1 LGRDPGKTLH
11 LQSITDPVAGH
22 VILIS
27 EITRVEIA
35 AAIGSRR
42 RAGTI
47 SEQERNDA
55 FDLLVRHATTEYRL
69 IAVEPP
75 VTDRA
80 MLLTQRHRLRAYDAV
95 QLASALVVDESYREA
110 ELPPIVFVSADRDLL
125 AAAQAE
131 GLATDDPNT
140 HP

>member
-1 LGRDPGKTLH
+1 
-11 LQSITDPVAGH
+11 
-22 VILIS
+22 
-27 EITRVEIA
+27 
-35 AAIGSRR
+35 
-42 RAGTI
+42 
-47 SEQERNDA
+47 
-55 FDLLVRHATTEYRL
+55 
-69 IAVEPP
+69 
-75 VTDRA
+75 
-80 MLLTQRHRLRAYDAV
+80 V